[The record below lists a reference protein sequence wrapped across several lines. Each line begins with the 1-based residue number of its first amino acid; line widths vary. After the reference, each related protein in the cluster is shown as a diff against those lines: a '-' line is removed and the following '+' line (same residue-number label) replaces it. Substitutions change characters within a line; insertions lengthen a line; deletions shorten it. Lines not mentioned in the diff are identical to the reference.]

1 MKIRPFTESD
11 RPAALALA
19 PRLMENVNPWSDQST
34 GPVDTVEW
42 MLDQQTNDT
51 PMAVFVAED
60 DEGFAGMVKVFEK
73 GHMAGER
80 EAYVDGLAV
89 EERVARQGL
98 GTELMEVCEDW
109 ARKRGHKW
117 VHIET
122 PASNQV
128 ARDFYGA
135 IGYGEEVVKLSK
147 EI

>member
-1 MKIRPFTESD
+1 MKIRPFEESD
-11 RPAALALA
+11 RAAALALA

-42 MLDQQTNDT
+42 MLDQQADDT
-51 PMAVFVAED
+51 PTAVFVAED
-60 DEGFAGMVKVFEK
+60 EEGFAGMVKVFEK
-73 GHMAGER
+73 GRLEGQR

-89 EERVARQGL
+89 EERVARKGL
-98 GTELMEVCEDW
+98 GSELMKACEEW
-109 ARKRGHKW
+109 AAKRGHKW

-135 IGYGEEVVKLSK
+135 IGYGEQVVKLSK